1 MSSNRLHYDK
11 CAKQLQAAQSK
22 NILEHTM
29 DVNMFQNTKEVKDSQ
44 IQPGSYLVAT
54 TSRNYQ
60 NGSAKNLV
68 DIESKLRRLN
78 KKTTKCGQ

>member
-11 CAKQLQAAQSK
+11 CAKQLQTTQNK
-22 NILEHTM
+22 NILDHTM
-29 DVNMFQNTKEVKDSQ
+29 DVNMFEHKKELKNAS

-54 TSRNYQ
+54 TSRNHK
-60 NGSAKNLV
+60 NGTTENLV
-68 DIESKLRRLN
+68 DVESKLRSLS